1 MSDDEKNRILARRAA
16 WVAAATGVVGV
27 GGFLAFRALGS
38 SVEAATCLSVMT
50 MGSAGGGGGKDESDA
65 KPLYEVFSAV
75 VFVYGD
81 DKLPVDGAQIL
92 HYGLL
97 LGTTGSSGRA
107 SIELRGMRQEVAE
120 LEVRCPEGYESP
132 VKLSIAML
140 PGLLDVTATCRVR
153 RDAR

>member
-1 MSDDEKNRILARRAA
+1 MSGDDEKNRILMRRAA
-16 WVAAATGVVGV
+16 WIAAATGVAGV
-27 GGFLAFRALGS
+27 GGYLAFRALGS

-50 MGSAGGGGGKDESDA
+50 MGGASAKADSDA
-65 KPLYEVFSAV
+65 KPLFEVFSAV

-81 DKLPVDGAQIL
+81 DKLPVDGARFL

-97 LGTTGSSGRA
+97 LGTTGSSGRT

-140 PGLLDVTATCRVR
+140 PGMLEVTATCRVL